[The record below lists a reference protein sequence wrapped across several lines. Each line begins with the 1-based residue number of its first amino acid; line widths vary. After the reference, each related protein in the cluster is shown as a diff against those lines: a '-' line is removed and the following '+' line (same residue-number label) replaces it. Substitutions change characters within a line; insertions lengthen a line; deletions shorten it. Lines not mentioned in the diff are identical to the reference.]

1 MTSDPIIDAL
11 IDEVPVFGASSPR
24 ASPWRWIAEGT
35 VGHPIIP
42 FETRSQLGQKFG
54 ILGIK
59 PRSYADKNWVLRLNL
74 LGQVRTKNGQIWPTL
89 SSETNFCGAKID
101 KLFVSLFPVRVQ
113 MR

>member
-35 VGHPIIP
+35 VGPPIIP
-42 FETRSQLGQKFG
+42 FETRSRLGLPRCGQKMARFG
-54 ILGIK
+54 RLGHLKLIF
-59 PRSYADKNWVLRLNL
+59 V
-74 LGQVRTKNGQIWPTL
+74 VRKL
-89 SSETNFCGAKID
+89 TN
-101 KLFVSLFPVRVQ
+101 FVSLLPVQVQ